1 MAALKNRFVGTIAAK
16 LCIAA
21 WLGNAIVGLPT
32 LVVGSSFFSNAGV
45 QWQGVLV
52 VAATVAVMIGVY
64 AGSVRLSGRIRYAY
78 FAVVGGIGLLI
89 AAWAVMHSIT
99 TAGVDYLAYPLALLG
114 VLVGVSWPMSDEP
127 FDD

>member
-1 MAALKNRFVGTIAAK
+1 MAALKNRFVGVIAAK

-21 WLGNAIVGLPT
+21 WLGNAIVGLPS
-32 LVVGSSFFSNAGV
+32 LVVGSSFTNAGL

-52 VAATVAVMIGVY
+52 VAATVAVMTGVY
-64 AGSVRLSGRIRYAY
+64 AGGVRLSSRIRYAY

-89 AAWAVMHSIT
+89 AAWAIMHSIT
-99 TAGVDYLAYPLALLG
+99 TAGVDYLAYPLALL
-114 VLVGVSWPMSDEP
+114 VMLVGVSWPMSDEP